1 MRTIGRIPHPQML
14 ITIFLWNNKYIVK
27 FEAGPYEQ
35 SYKIDESMVNSPDD
49 LKAAVTD
56 EFMGKVANRF
66 IEMNKEFGDVLQN
79 L

>member
-35 SYKIDESMVNSPDD
+35 SYKVDESMVNRSEDITSVISDD
-49 LKAAVTD
+49 
-56 EFMGKVANRF
+56 FMQKVAQRF
-66 IEMNKEFGDVLQN
+66 IEMNQDFGPVLQK

>member
-1 MRTIGRIPHPQML
+1 MRTIGRISHPQML

-35 SYKIDESMVNSPDD
+35 SYKIDESMVTRSEEITSVISDD
-49 LKAAVTD
+49 
-56 EFMGKVANRF
+56 FMQKVAQRF
-66 IEMNKEFGDVLQN
+66 IEMNKDFGPVLQK